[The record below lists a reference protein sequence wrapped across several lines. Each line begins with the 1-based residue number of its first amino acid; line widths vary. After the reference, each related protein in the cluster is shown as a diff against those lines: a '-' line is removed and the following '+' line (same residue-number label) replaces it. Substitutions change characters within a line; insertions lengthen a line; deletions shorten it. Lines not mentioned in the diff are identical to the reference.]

1 MSLRS
6 VIKRFIWTKWT
17 GSNLNE
23 KSNPLKGVT
32 LRDFQI
38 SDILLSC
45 SIFIFLF
52 LTIDLFNTSML
63 PCVCSVIDH
72 RSGNDKNVA
81 HEAIAECIT
90 EVLTT
95 FWRLL
100 WFVTEQTHGNI
111 ESKALSTLI
120 RFQTKTELFC
130 SVFKKICVHTYRFRI
145 VFARPHYN
153 AVFVLKTLLYPQ
165 CACSNQLDACA
176 FQYIGQRNWREI
188 EARW

>member
-1 MSLRS
+1 MYEQAYNAETRETNLILVSRIAAFMDENLIKYSLNVFWS

-45 SIFIFLF
+45 SIFSFLF
-52 LTIDLFNTSML
+52 LIIDLFNTSML

-100 WFVTEQTHGNI
+100 WFVTEQTH
-111 ESKALSTLI
+111 AT
-120 RFQTKTELFC
+120 
-130 SVFKKICVHTYRFRI
+130 
-145 VFARPHYN
+145 
-153 AVFVLKTLLYPQ
+153 
-165 CACSNQLDACA
+165 
-176 FQYIGQRNWREI
+176 
-188 EARW
+188 